1 MPVGFDDMLDGW
13 VNIDARERALGVE
26 EATPILI
33 DPAGRIDPRLATF
46 FRRSRFA
53 FLAEGTRRSYVK
65 DYRLFFTFLWRR
77 GKYWN
82 EADYDDINDYDAWR
96 RRSADN
102 PRPIGGAKWARE
114 LAAFRLL
121 FDWAVVSGA
130 VERSPVATHTV
141 RRRDDTV
148 VEVAANRP
156 KDVRVANVRWVTP
169 RTYRLWRDIGLRG
182 YSGDG
187 LPEPGWRGRN
197 DGRNAAFADLLF
209 DSGLRLREGGCLLT
223 VEVPVPM
230 IGQVYCEGSV
240 AAAIAKRRERSF
252 YVPASTLS
260 AIAGYIATTRRGAIG
275 RAQRAGRYEQVA
287 GKLIVTTA
295 AAGQRRLAWEDGLGR
310 RGEFPVTAL
319 DERQRR
325 RLFVQ
330 GDEGLEPLQLWLT
343 DGGLPMDYRSWD
355 AVFAAA
361 NARCLRLGKPISIT
375 PHSCRHSFALKML
388 VTLQRGLDSR
398 YGLDKDYAS
407 VAPIFPAGWVTLIY
421 NGDGGTGH
429 AKYQPAPFNA
439 SDDVIVL
446 EPLSLDATED
456 ALLVL
461 VTILTRQ
468 GVSKFNFGYKLTLD
482 RLLRQR
488 IMVPV
493 TLDKKGGQAVDWA
506 GMAAYGRAL
515 RVRAERALDRDQE
528 IVAS

>member
-1 MPVGFDDMLDGW
+1 MPSADAVSDSTSDCSEWWLYWTTRGVDVPVGFDDMLDGW
-13 VNIDARERALGVE
+13 VNIGARERALGIE

-33 DPAGRIDPRLATF
+33 DPTGRIDPRLAKF

-53 FLAEGTRRSYVK
+53 FLAEGTRQSYVK

-77 GKYWN
+77 GKYWDQ
-82 EADYDDINDYDAWR
+82 ADYDDIDDYEAWR
-96 RRSADN
+96 RGSADN

-141 RRRDDTV
+141 RRRDGTV

-156 KDVRVANVRWVTP
+156 KDVRVANVKWVTP

-182 YSGDG
+182 YSSDG
-187 LPEPGWRGRN
+187 LSEPGWRGRN

-209 DSGLRLREGGCLLT
+209 DTGLRLREGGCLLT
-223 VEVPVPM
+223 VEVPIPM

-260 AIAGYIATTRRGAIG
+260 AIAGYIATTRRQAIG
-275 RAQRAGRYEQVA
+275 SAQRAGRYEQLA

-295 AAGQRRLAWEDGLGR
+295 TAKQRRLAWEDGLGR
-310 RGEFPVTAL
+310 RGEFPVTAI

-325 RLFVQ
+325 RLFVR

-343 DGGLPMDYRSWD
+343 EGGLPMDYRSWD

-361 NARCLRLGKPISIT
+361 SARCLRWGKPISIT

-388 VTLQRGLDSR
+388 ITLQRGLDSR
-398 YGLDKDYAS
+398 YGLDKDDRDHLRGVYGNA
-407 VAPIFPAGWVTLIY
+407 FTLVKDLLGHRSEQTTRDIY
-421 NGDGGTGH
+421 
-429 AKYQPAPFNA
+429 
-439 SDDVIVL
+439 L
-446 EPLSLDATED
+446 EPLSGLRLGMILDGSDDLSAILARVAAATERVVD
-456 ALLVL
+456 
-461 VTILTRQ
+461 IGPDEG
-468 GVSKFNFGYKLTLD
+468 GV
-482 RLLRQR
+482 
-488 IMVPV
+488 P
-493 TLDKKGGQAVDWA
+493 
-506 GMAAYGRAL
+506 
-515 RVRAERALDRDQE
+515 
-528 IVAS
+528 